1 MSNSTLNKAKSVKND
16 EFYTR
21 LEDID
26 KEIVHYKKHFKNAI
40 VYCNCDNPKYSNF
53 WKYFHI
59 NFTNL
64 GLKKLMATHLSTE
77 NSPACLME
85 YLGGCD
91 SDVTVGT
98 ITPLQSNGDFR
109 SDECVKLLRECDI
122 VVTNP
127 PFSLFREYV
136 ALCLTTNVK
145 FLILGNQNLSCSNE
159 LFSHVLNRH
168 IQYGVSMNRKGMH
181 FYIPQHMK
189 DVHKNVLLDE
199 NGYFVHLGCIRWYTN
214 IQHDFIPKP
223 LVLTKHY
230 NSLDYPKYD
239 EYDAI
244 EVDKVKNIPCD
255 YDGVMGVPITFLD
268 KWNPEQFEVIGE
280 FNHGCG
286 NEYDLAKPIVNGKEI
301 YKRIAIRRRK

>member
-1 MSNSTLNKAKSVKND
+1 
-16 EFYTR
+16 
-21 LEDID
+21 
-26 KEIVHYKKHFKNAI
+26 
-40 VYCNCDNPKYSNF
+40 
-53 WKYFHI
+53 
-59 NFTNL
+59 
-64 GLKKLMATHLSTE
+64 
-77 NSPACLME
+77 
-85 YLGGCD
+85 
-91 SDVTVGT
+91 
-98 ITPLQSNGDFR
+98 
-109 SDECVKLLRECDI
+109 
-122 VVTNP
+122 
-127 PFSLFREYV
+127 
-136 ALCLTTNVK
+136 
-145 FLILGNQNLSCSNE
+145 
-159 LFSHVLNRH
+159 
-168 IQYGVSMNRKGMH
+168 MNRRGMH
-181 FYIPQHMK
+181 FYIPEHMK

-268 KWNPEQFEVIGE
+268 KWNPQQFEVIGE

>member
-21 LEDID
+21 LEDIE
-26 KEIVHYKKHFKNAI
+26 KEIIHYKKHFKNAI
-40 VYCNCDNPKYSNF
+40 VYCNCDNPKHSNF
-53 WKYFHI
+53 WRYFHI

-64 GLKKLMATHLSTE
+64 GLKKLMATHLSTKD
-77 NSPACLME
+77 SPACLME
-85 YLGGCD
+85 YIGGCD
-91 SDVTVGT
+91 FDVTVGT
-98 ITPLQSNGDFR
+98 ITPLQGNGDFR

-136 ALCLTTNVK
+136 TLCLTTNVQ

-159 LFSHVLNRH
+159 LFSYVLNGH
-168 IQYGVSMNRKGMH
+168 IQYGVSMNRRGMR
-181 FYIPQHMK
+181 FYIPEHMK

-239 EYDAI
+239 TYDAI

-268 KWNPEQFEVIGE
+268 KWNPQQFEVIGE

-286 NEYDLAKPIVNGKEI
+286 NEYDLAKPIINGKEI